1 MRRTWL
7 SSNRNN
13 NTPDNRNNNI
23 GLRCAKTVASLPAR
37 APRIASLHGRRE
49 RGGPQSTPPLRV
61 IAARRDHE
69 QCPRASAPGP
79 PPDFQEVD
87 DVLIASTRP

>member
-23 GLRCAKTVASLPAR
+23 GLRCAKTVASLH
-37 APRIASLHGRRE
+37 PREIEA
-49 RGGPQSTPPLRV
+49 
-61 IAARRDHE
+61 
-69 QCPRASAPGP
+69 
-79 PPDFQEVD
+79 
-87 DVLIASTRP
+87 